1 MSNDLDFSD
10 STILWSLYAQNMMV
24 TERTLSAIQAE
35 SSLERSAEHVVN
47 TARDHEAPELM
58 ARREVVEN
66 RHRTIAA
73 WLREHDLFGMIL
85 SRPEHLAWIGA
96 GADLSPTLQLW
107 RNPVFVF
114 VTEAHRMVVCDAV
127 QSGRLFEEELFG
139 LGFLHKEFP
148 LDDGPQ
154 AMLSNLVT
162 GRTVAWDMRLEDRPS
177 LKAALHTEC
186 RRMEP
191 TERNSLRRLGRT
203 LAMAVETTA
212 ANFDQGATERDV
224 AAQLMHR
231 MIRGGIQ
238 PVHLQVL
245 GGERARHFRC
255 SSPKNLPVHDWCVLT
270 ATGRKDG
277 LEASLSR
284 CVAFGKPSAALVRE
298 FETAAMAQT
307 TGSFFSRPGESVGT
321 IAPKIRRILEKQGF
335 EDEWGR
341 ESILASAGRPVAEL
355 LSVSNWP
362 SAATIPALSAW
373 AWQIGVGQARCCE
386 TIVTDED
393 GYECVTMSRHS
404 IWPTIDIAVKGQ
416 AVKCPGLLKRDAR
429 SS

>member
-35 SSLERSAEHVVN
+35 NAQELSAEHVVN
-47 TARDHEAPELM
+47 TARDHEAPELV
-58 ARREVVEN
+58 ARREVVER
-66 RHRTIAA
+66 RHRMIAK
-73 WLREHDLFGMIL
+73 WLLDQDLYGLIL

-96 GADLSPTLQLW
+96 GAELSPTLQTW

-148 LDDGPQ
+148 LEEGPQ
-154 AMLSNLVT
+154 ALLSNLVS
-162 GRTVAWDMRLEDRPS
+162 GRSVGWDMRLDERPA
-177 LKAALHTEC
+177 LKTALQAEC
-186 RRMEP
+186 RRLEP
-191 TERNSLRRLGRT
+191 TERADLRRLGRT

-212 ANFDQGATERDV
+212 ANFESGETERNI
-224 AAQLMHR
+224 AAQLVHR
-231 MIRGGIQ
+231 MMREGIQ
-238 PVHLQVL
+238 PVHIQVL
-245 GGERARHFRC
+245 SGDRARHFRC
-255 SSPKNLPVHDWCVLT
+255 AGPKNLPVKDWCVLT

-284 CVAFGKPSAALVRE
+284 CVSFGKPAALVVRE

-307 TGSFFSRPGESVGT
+307 TGSFFSRPGEPLET
-321 IAPKIRRILEKQGF
+321 ITPKIRRILEKNGF
-335 EDEWGR
+335 VDEWGR
-341 ESILASAGRPVAEL
+341 ESVLAQAGRPAAEL
-355 LSVSNWP
+355 PSVSAVAGA
-362 SAATIPALSAW
+362 SAIPLASAW
-373 AWQIGVGQARCCE
+373 AWQIGVGQTRCCE
-386 TIVTDED
+386 TIVTNDD

-416 AVKCPGLLKRDAR
+416 AVKSPGFLIRR
-429 SS
+429 G